1 VNDPLTE
8 GPEYELLSKM
18 MDICNGAPH
27 DMVKSVAM
35 NLMIH
40 AIRQSVPTRR
50 EAEAE
55 LDDWT
60 GRAKSLLLDHHYDL
74 VTGLRR
80 TVFPFTQ
87 VVRAP
92 FVVNEN
98 KFFR

>member
-18 MDICNGAPH
+18 MDICAGASM
-27 DMVKSVAM
+27 DLVKSLAM
-35 NLMIH
+35 NLMVH
-40 AIRQSVPTRR
+40 CIRQSTPTRR

-60 GRAKSLLLDHHYDL
+60 GRAKTLLLDHHYDP
-74 VTGLRR
+74 VSGMRR
-80 TVFPFTQ
+80 SVFPFTQ